1 MGLKKTIAAALAAA
15 MLASAVAVPAFAAGS
30 NTMQYYYENGGYKT
44 RTNDGAAEPVDTT
57 TNPNLTTSG
66 TTQVKYEVHS
76 SYTWS
81 IPSIIDFGSDAGV
94 GKIVTVD
101 AIEKDETNTPAQGE
115 ETHGRAMK
123 VKVTKNVIEYGKS
136 LFINIETSDDSV
148 YDTVNRDED
157 NPNVGK
163 GFFIANGD
171 GGDAQRLYFS
181 IFRTFDTDEK
191 DSRGG
196 KMGSWKDQIM
206 EVWAGVN
213 TESQG
218 LIFELNTENKH
229 TAEIAG
235 TYVNTLTF
243 TAEVRKSSM

>member
-30 NTMQYYYENGGYKT
+30 NTMQYYYENDGYKT
-44 RTNDGAAEPVDTT
+44 RTNEEDAKAVGEDNT
-57 TNPNLTTSG
+57 NLTTSG

-101 AIEKDETNTPAQGE
+101 AIDKNDTNSPAQGD
-115 ETHGRAMK
+115 THGRAMK
-123 VKVTKNVIEYGKS
+123 VKVTKNVIEHGKS
-136 LFINIETSDDSV
+136 LFIKLETSDDSV

-163 GFFIANGD
+163 GFFIANDEG
-171 GGDAQRLYFS
+171 QRLYFS
-181 IFRTFDTDEK
+181 IFRTYANDEK
-191 DSRGG
+191 DSSGG

-206 EVWAGVN
+206 EVYAGVN